1 MYATVCW
8 RQPRTIEE
16 RVSLCNQFLE
26 TAATGDG
33 AHPAEA
39 VAVDTLA
46 NEAVAAY
53 NPMPERLY
61 IIQVCWLVG
70 YRRDIAA
77 GYRRDINGA
86 LFSPRSQFHSSMFR
100 NNLRTAFPSIPATRW
115 PGRRDRVS
123 GRPPGRQLP
132 PRGGWRVV
140 GCPHGARR

>member
-1 MYATVCW
+1 MYTTVCW

-33 AHPAEA
+33 AHPAEV

-77 GYRRDINGA
+77 GYRRDIIGA
-86 LFSPRSQFHSSMFR
+86 LPPPRPSSSRRSITQFYSSLFR
-100 NNLRTAFPSIPATRW
+100 NNLRTSPLPSVRTA
-115 PGRRDRVS
+115 
-123 GRPPGRQLP
+123 
-132 PRGGWRVV
+132 
-140 GCPHGARR
+140 